1 MMNFLI
7 NIVEQI
13 DLAKEH
19 VAKADANNARF
30 GLMLIDNAVE
40 ITLHQVAKDKQRDLK
55 SVSQRDK
62 AYEHSAALEAALG
75 QHFGSKLKFAST
87 IGMLPE
93 GVSESIGIF
102 HAFRNEVYHIGIQH
116 EAVLPGVAAFY
127 FKVACDFL
135 AGYAPRWIGYNPDM
149 ELPERAKK
157 FFGNERFHINGIEKY
172 QAACRELGDML
183 PFSPADIASVL
194 ANHMDDVVK
203 MQDLAI
209 HMIATAG
216 PRKHSRDGAIVE
228 TLAWNVAFTEEGK
241 KFALERGFNEGSMV
255 DYIKW
260 LGENYPLPLKK
271 DPIPGWKAR
280 AAGIRAES
288 NPHKALK
295 KYRDFMK
302 QTSDARAA
310 LEKSLGQVEQYVEEQ
325 IERMRMRRK

>member
-13 DLAKEH
+13 DLAREH
-19 VAKADANNARF
+19 VVKGDTNNARF

-40 ITLHQVAKDKQRDLK
+40 ITLHQVAKDKQTDLK
-55 SVSQRDK
+55 SFSQRDI
-62 AYEHSAALEAALG
+62 AYEHSAALEAALR

-93 GVSESIGIF
+93 EVSESIGIF

-116 EAVLPGVAAFY
+116 EVVLPAVAAFY
-127 FKVACDFL
+127 FKVACEFL
-135 AGYAPRWIGYNPDM
+135 AGYTPRWIGYNPDI

-172 QAACRELGDML
+172 QAACEELEDML
-183 PFSPADIASVL
+183 PFSPADVARIL
-194 ANHMDDVVK
+194 ADHMDDLIK
-203 MQDLAI
+203 MQDTAI
-209 HMIATAG
+209 RMIATAG
-216 PRKHSRDGAIVE
+216 PRKHSRDEAVAE
-228 TLAWNVAFTEEGK
+228 TFAWSVAFTEEGK
-241 KFALERGFNEGSMV
+241 KFALERGFKGSMA

-271 DPIPGWKAR
+271 DPIPGWKSR
-280 AAGIRAES
+280 ADGVRAES
-288 NPHKALK
+288 SPHKALK
-295 KYRDFMK
+295 KYRDFMR
-302 QTSDARAA
+302 QTAEVRAA